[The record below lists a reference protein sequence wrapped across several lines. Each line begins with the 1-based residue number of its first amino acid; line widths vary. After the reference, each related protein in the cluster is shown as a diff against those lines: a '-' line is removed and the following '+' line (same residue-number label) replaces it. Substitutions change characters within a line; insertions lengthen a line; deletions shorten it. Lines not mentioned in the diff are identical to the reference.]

1 METAPK
7 PPLVTMLWQY
17 TNTNKPVSVIMV
29 IAYVIFSLDLLYII
43 ANLNPQNSI
52 FNKTPGLVH
61 VQSGS
66 LNLVSVKSMQLTA
79 FL

>member
-1 METAPK
+1 
-7 PPLVTMLWQY
+7 
-17 TNTNKPVSVIMV
+17 MV

>member
-1 METAPK
+1 MFLSK

-66 LNLVSVKSMQLTA
+66 LNLVSVKSMQLA
-79 FL
+79 A

>member
-1 METAPK
+1 MFLSK

-29 IAYVIFSLDLLYII
+29 IPYVIFSLDLLYII

-79 FL
+79 FI